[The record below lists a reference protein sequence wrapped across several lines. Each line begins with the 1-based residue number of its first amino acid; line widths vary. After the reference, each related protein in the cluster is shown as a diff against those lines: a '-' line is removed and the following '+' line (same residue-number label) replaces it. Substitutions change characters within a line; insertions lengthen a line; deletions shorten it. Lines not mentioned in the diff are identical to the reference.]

1 MAEERAA
8 ESAVRGFILQATY
21 RVQGAAAVVHL
32 YGALEQGGSFL
43 VRDHRQRPSFHVA
56 RDDAEAAWRLGAT
69 RQFETANATF
79 DGRRAVRV
87 EVGIPSDAPP
97 LRDRLEAQDIRTF
110 EADVRFAT
118 RYLIDR
124 DIRGGCAIS
133 GAWTPGEHIS
143 RIYDDPVL
151 RPAEVR
157 MAPSV
162 LSFDIETDMDAKRL
176 LAIALYGQFGGGE
189 AQYTVDEV
197 LVVDRAGRAM
207 PERAVGFADEKQALA
222 AFAARVRELD
232 PDVLTGWNVVDFDL
246 NVLARIAK
254 RLRVPLHLGRDEG
267 GVRVRPAQG
276 YFGSGQAS
284 IPGRVVLDGMDL
296 VRGAYQR
303 FDDYS
308 LDGVASAVLGEGKV
322 ALGSTGPESN
332 RARAILARY
341 QGRPAHLRR
350 LRPHRCATGA
360 GDRGGTRPRHA
371 GHRAQPAHR
380 HDAGPR
386 GGEHRVVRLPLS
398 FGIAQAPRGGAVGA
412 FQRCGRLP
420 SPPGWRPRLRAGRR
434 PARQR
439 VGVRLQEPLSERH
452 PHLQHRPARLFA
464 PRSRF
469 AFRRHGAPRRRRRVQ
484 PRRSDSAGDSRP
496 PLSAAGSGQAG
507 WRRHR
512 VPSRE
517 DSDELL
523 LRRPRHPRLP
533 LPQRRHR
540 QRHHRHGPPPVA
552 VGEGLVRATRLARA
566 VRRHGQRVRPF
577 RHGLGSGAGRRG
589 RGWRGS

>member
-8 ESAVRGFILQATY
+8 DSAVRGFVLQATY

-43 VRDHRQRPSFHVA
+43 VRDHRQRPSFHIA

-97 LRDRLEAQDIRTF
+97 LRDRLEAQDVRTF

-133 GAWTPGEHIS
+133 GAWTAGEHIS

-151 RPAEVR
+151 RPAQVR

-162 LSFDIETDMDAKRL
+162 LSFDIETDMEAKRL
-176 LAIALYGQFGGGE
+176 LAIALYGRFGAGE
-189 AQYTVDEV
+189 ATYTVDEV

-207 PERAVGFADEKQALA
+207 PERAIGFADEKQALA

-296 VRGAYQR
+296 VRGAT
-303 FDDYS
+303 S
-308 LDGVASAVLGEGKV
+308 ASTTIRWTAW
-322 ALGSTGPESN
+322 
-332 RARAILARY
+332 RARCSAR
-341 QGRPAHLRR
+341 GRWRSARPARR
-350 LRPHRCATGA
+350 ATAHG
-360 GDRGGTRPRHA
+360 RFWRGTRTTCP
-371 GHRAQPAHR
+371 
-380 HDAGPR
+380 
-386 GGEHRVVRLPLS
+386 
-398 FGIAQAPRGGAVGA
+398 
-412 FQRCGRLP
+412 P
-420 SPPGWRPRLRAGRR
+420 SPPT
-434 PARQR
+434 PARMR
-439 VGVRLQEPLSERH
+439 DWRWRSWRNSAWS
-452 PHLQHRPARLFA
+452 RW
-464 PRSRF
+464 PRCAASSR
-469 AFRRHGAPRRRRRVQ
+469 G
-484 PRRSDSAGDSRP
+484 
-496 PLSAAGSGQAG
+496 
-507 WRRHR
+507 
-512 VPSRE
+512 
-517 DSDELL
+517 
-523 LRRPRHPRLP
+523 
-533 LPQRRHR
+533 
-540 QRHHRHGPPPVA
+540 
-552 VGEGLVRATRLARA
+552 
-566 VRRHGQRVRPF
+566 
-577 RHGLGSGAGRRG
+577 
-589 RGWRGS
+589 